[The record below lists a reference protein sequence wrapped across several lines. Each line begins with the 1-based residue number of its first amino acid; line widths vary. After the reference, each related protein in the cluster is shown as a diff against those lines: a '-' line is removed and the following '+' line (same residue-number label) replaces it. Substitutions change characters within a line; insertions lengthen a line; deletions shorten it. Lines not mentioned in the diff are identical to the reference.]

1 VGGDGAQTAAE
12 AGTHKLEL
20 GELRGGREG
29 QDGEHDVLL
38 KRARTAH
45 RVQVNSWP

>member
-1 VGGDGAQTAAE
+1 MNGDGAQTAAE

-29 QDGEHDVLL
+29 QDGEHDCVFLIGQGL
-38 KRARTAH
+38 HT
-45 RVQVNSWP
+45 VCS